1 MKVRLVEP
9 VILNVLS
16 PVSTQLPPAIMAA
29 TVPLPRSSVILVSVR
44 LQADVL
50 KRAPAKIFLVPSPE
64 KVAPVIVVVT
74 PCANKLCAKDPPVIS
89 MEADELAAIFAAEPA
104 AVASDKPYTFALYW
118 PPAILNLAVYAFVP
132 SPNWTRP
139 LPRRATGAVK
149 SPSVQIQGNVPEN
162 G

>member
-1 MKVRLVEP
+1 
-9 VILNVLS
+9 
-16 PVSTQLPPAIMAA
+16 MAA

-139 LPRRATGAVK
+139 LPRRATEPLKVP
-149 SPSVQIQGNVPEN
+149 PSRFRQRSREWLIFDPHHVSFRPLPVARRFRRQW
-162 G
+162 